1 MIKTRWAFI
10 QQKLFLTTLQAGSAR
25 SAWENEGP
33 FVGAEISVYSHTGG
47 VKNLSRASF
56 IGAVP

>member
-1 MIKTRWAFI
+1 MAFI
-10 QQKLFLTTLQAGSAR
+10 QQQLFLTTLQAGSAR

-33 FVGAEISVYSHTGG
+33 FVGAEISVYSHMGG

-56 IGAVP
+56 IRGVP

>member
-1 MIKTRWAFI
+1 MAFI

-33 FVGAEISVYSHTGG
+33 FVGAEISLYSHMGG
-47 VKNLSRASF
+47 VKNLSMASF
-56 IGAVP
+56 TRALP